1 MGDFHPDAQVNGL
14 LGCNFI
20 AFICK
25 RNSAI
30 FCSISKWFTITQ
42 MYRIYLNEV
51 RLLITESVPDITENH
66 QVLEEKG
73 FSLADFFQEKC
84 SGSLPE
90 CYVLLV
96 GNAETFLL
104 DARQQFKYIEAAG
117 GLVYNNEGACLFIY
131 RRDKWDLPKG
141 KIDAGELPIEAAKRE
156 VEEECGV
163 VVSQVNE
170 LLAETYH
177 LYSLK
182 KKVVFKKTYWYA
194 MAVSGKPDLI
204 PQAEE
209 DITEACWLLKN
220 QLDEV
225 KANSYPLILDL
236 VKEQFK

>member
-1 MGDFHPDAQVNGL
+1 
-14 LGCNFI
+14 
-20 AFICK
+20 
-25 RNSAI
+25 
-30 FCSISKWFTITQ
+30 

-51 RLLITESVPDITENH
+51 KLIVAEELPAGLENY

-84 SGSLPE
+84 AAAIPE

-96 GNAETFLL
+96 VNAATFIKT
-104 DARQQFKYIEAAG
+104 ARQHFKYIEAAG
-117 GLVYNNEGACLFIY
+117 GLVYNDDGACLFIY

-163 VVSQVNE
+163 VVREVNE

>member
-1 MGDFHPDAQVNGL
+1 
-14 LGCNFI
+14 
-20 AFICK
+20 
-25 RNSAI
+25 
-30 FCSISKWFTITQ
+30 

-51 RLLITESVPDITENH
+51 KLLITETAPTISEDH

-73 FSLADFFQEKC
+73 FSLPDFFQEKC
-84 SGSLPE
+84 SGSLTQT
-90 CYVLLV
+90 YVLV
-96 GNAETFLL
+96 VAKATTFLKK
-104 DARQQFKYIEAAG
+104 ARQQFKYIEAAG
-117 GLVYNNEGACLFIY
+117 GLVYNDEGACLFIY

-163 VVSQVNE
+163 LVKAVNE

-209 DITEACWLLKN
+209 DITEACWLSKN

-225 KANSYPLILDL
+225 QSNSYPLILDL
-236 VKEQFK
+236 IKEQFK

>member
-1 MGDFHPDAQVNGL
+1 
-14 LGCNFI
+14 
-20 AFICK
+20 
-25 RNSAI
+25 
-30 FCSISKWFTITQ
+30 

-51 RLLITESVPDITENH
+51 KLLITETAPTISEDH

-73 FSLADFFQEKC
+73 FSLPDFFQEKC
-84 SGSLPE
+84 SGSLTQT
-90 CYVLLV
+90 YVLV
-96 GNAETFLL
+96 VAKATTFLKK
-104 DARQQFKYIEAAG
+104 ARQQFKYIEAAG
-117 GLVYNNEGACLFIY
+117 GLVYNDEGACLFIY

-163 VVSQVNE
+163 VVKAVNE

-194 MAVSGKPDLI
+194 MAVSGKPKLI

-209 DITEACWLLKN
+209 DITEACWLSKN

-225 KANSYPLILDL
+225 QSNSYPLILDL
-236 VKEQFK
+236 VNDQFK

>member
-1 MGDFHPDAQVNGL
+1 
-14 LGCNFI
+14 
-20 AFICK
+20 
-25 RNSAI
+25 
-30 FCSISKWFTITQ
+30 

-51 RLLITESVPDITENH
+51 RLIVAKELPAGLENY

-73 FSLADFFQEKC
+73 FSLPDFFQEKC
-84 SGSLPE
+84 SGSLPQT
-90 CYVLLV
+90 YMLV
-96 GNAETFLL
+96 VANATTFFKK
-104 DARQQFKYIEAAG
+104 ARQQFKYIEAAG

-163 VVSQVNE
+163 LVMEVNE

-209 DITEACWLLKN
+209 DITEACWLSKN

-225 KANSYPLILDL
+225 QSNSYPLILDL
-236 VKEQFK
+236 INEQFK

>member
-1 MGDFHPDAQVNGL
+1 
-14 LGCNFI
+14 
-20 AFICK
+20 
-25 RNSAI
+25 
-30 FCSISKWFTITQ
+30 

-51 RLLITESVPDITENH
+51 RLLITKSVPDIAENH

-90 CYVLLV
+90 CYVLMV
-96 GNAETFLL
+96 ANAETFLL

-194 MAVSGKPDLI
+194 MAVNGKPDLI

>member
-1 MGDFHPDAQVNGL
+1 MYKVFVNDLPIILSTKKNIGKQYTTIPLKEVKFKKLIRKINDGSL
-14 LGCNFI
+14 LYVNLYH
-20 AFICK
+20 K
-25 RNSAI
+25 N
-30 FCSISKWFTITQ
+30 
-42 MYRIYLNEV
+42 
-51 RLLITESVPDITENH
+51 
-66 QVLEEKG
+66 EEK
-73 FSLADFFQEKC
+73 LEQ
-84 SGSLPE
+84 
-90 CYVLLV
+90 
-96 GNAETFLL
+96 FLL
-104 DARQQFKYIEAAG
+104 KKLPVVFAGG
-117 GLVYNNEGACLFIY
+117 GLVFNAKKEILFI
-131 RRDKWDLPKG
+131 RRNGKWDLPKG

-163 VVSQVNE
+163 VINKVNE

-236 VKEQFK
+236 VNEQFK

>member
-1 MGDFHPDAQVNGL
+1 
-14 LGCNFI
+14 
-20 AFICK
+20 
-25 RNSAI
+25 
-30 FCSISKWFTITQ
+30 

-51 RLLITESVPDITENH
+51 RLLITESALATSENH

-84 SGSLPE
+84 AVTIPE
-90 CYVLLV
+90 SYVLV
-96 GNAETFLL
+96 VANPVIFLKQ
-104 DARQQFKYIEAAG
+104 ARQQFKYIEAAG
-117 GLVYNNEGACLFIY
+117 GLVYNEEGACLFIY

-141 KIDAGELPIEAAKRE
+141 KLDEGELPMEAAKRE

-163 VVSQVNE
+163 VVSAVNE

-194 MAVSGKPDLI
+194 MDVSGKPNLI

-220 QLDEV
+220 QLAEV

-236 VKEQFK
+236 VNEQFK

>member
-1 MGDFHPDAQVNGL
+1 
-14 LGCNFI
+14 
-20 AFICK
+20 
-25 RNSAI
+25 
-30 FCSISKWFTITQ
+30 

-51 RLLITESVPDITENH
+51 RLLITESTPDTSEDH

-73 FSLADFFQEKC
+73 FSLPDFFQEKC
-84 SGSLPE
+84 SGSLTQT
-90 CYVLLV
+90 YVLV
-96 GNAETFLL
+96 VANPVIFLKQ
-104 DARQQFKYIEAAG
+104 ARQQFKYIEAAG
-117 GLVYNNEGACLFIY
+117 GLVYNEEGACLFIY

-163 VVSQVNE
+163 VVIAVNE

-209 DITEACWLLKN
+209 DITEACWLSKN

-225 KANSYPLILDL
+225 QSNSYPLILDL
-236 VKEQFK
+236 LNEQFK

>member
-1 MGDFHPDAQVNGL
+1 
-14 LGCNFI
+14 
-20 AFICK
+20 
-25 RNSAI
+25 
-30 FCSISKWFTITQ
+30 

-51 RLLITESVPDITENH
+51 KLLITETAPTISEDH

-73 FSLADFFQEKC
+73 FSLPDFFQEKC
-84 SGSLPE
+84 SGSLTQT
-90 CYVLLV
+90 YVLV
-96 GNAETFLL
+96 VAKATTFLKK
-104 DARQQFKYIEAAG
+104 ARQQFKYIEAAG
-117 GLVYNNEGACLFIY
+117 GLVYNDEGACLFIY

-141 KIDAGELPIEAAKRE
+141 KIDAGELPIDAAKRE

-163 VVSQVNE
+163 LVKAVNE

-194 MAVSGKPDLI
+194 MAVSGKPKLI

-209 DITEACWLLKN
+209 DITEACWLSKN

-225 KANSYPLILDL
+225 QSNSYPLILDL
-236 VKEQFK
+236 IKEQFK

>member
-1 MGDFHPDAQVNGL
+1 
-14 LGCNFI
+14 
-20 AFICK
+20 
-25 RNSAI
+25 
-30 FCSISKWFTITQ
+30 

-51 RLLITESVPDITENH
+51 KLLITETAPTISEDH

-73 FSLADFFQEKC
+73 FSLPDFFQEKC
-84 SGSLPE
+84 SGSLTQT
-90 CYVLLV
+90 YVLV
-96 GNAETFLL
+96 VAKATTFLKK
-104 DARQQFKYIEAAG
+104 ARQQFKYIEAAG
-117 GLVYNNEGACLFIY
+117 GLVYNDEGACLFIY

-163 VVSQVNE
+163 VVKAVNE

-182 KKVVFKKTYWYA
+182 KKVVFKKTYWYS
-194 MAVSGKPDLI
+194 MAVSGKPKLI

-209 DITEACWLLKN
+209 DITEACWLSKN

-225 KANSYPLILDL
+225 QSNSYPLILDL
-236 VKEQFK
+236 INEQFK

>member
-1 MGDFHPDAQVNGL
+1 
-14 LGCNFI
+14 
-20 AFICK
+20 
-25 RNSAI
+25 
-30 FCSISKWFTITQ
+30 

-51 RLLITESVPDITENH
+51 KLLITETAPTISEDH

-73 FSLADFFQEKC
+73 FSLPDFFQEKC
-84 SGSLPE
+84 SGSLTQT
-90 CYVLLV
+90 YVLV
-96 GNAETFLL
+96 VAKATTFLKK
-104 DARQQFKYIEAAG
+104 AKQQFKYIEAAG
-117 GLVYNNEGACLFIY
+117 GLVYNDEGACLFIY

-163 VVSQVNE
+163 LVKAVNE

-182 KKVVFKKTYWYA
+182 KKVVFKKTYWYS
-194 MAVSGKPDLI
+194 MAVSGKPKLI

-209 DITEACWLLKN
+209 DITEACWLSKN

-225 KANSYPLILDL
+225 QSNSYPLILDL
-236 VKEQFK
+236 VNEQFK

>member
-1 MGDFHPDAQVNGL
+1 
-14 LGCNFI
+14 
-20 AFICK
+20 
-25 RNSAI
+25 
-30 FCSISKWFTITQ
+30 

-51 RLLITESVPDITENH
+51 RLIIAQELPEAQENY

-84 SGSLPE
+84 AAAIPE

-96 GNAETFLL
+96 ANAETFITK
-104 DARQQFKYIEAAG
+104 ARQQFKYIEAAG
-117 GLVYNNEGACLFIY
+117 GLVYNDDGACLFIY

-194 MAVSGKPDLI
+194 MAVNGKPDLI

-220 QLDEV
+220 QLNEV
-225 KANSYPLILDL
+225 QSNSYPLILDL

>member
-1 MGDFHPDAQVNGL
+1 
-14 LGCNFI
+14 
-20 AFICK
+20 
-25 RNSAI
+25 
-30 FCSISKWFTITQ
+30 

-51 RLLITESVPDITENH
+51 KLIVAEKLPAGLENY

-73 FSLADFFQEKC
+73 FSLPDFFQEKC

-90 CYVLLV
+90 NYVLV
-96 GNAETFLL
+96 VANAETFITK
-104 DARQQFKYIEAAG
+104 ARQHFKYIEAAG

-141 KIDAGELPIEAAKRE
+141 KIDAGESPIEAAQRE

-163 VVSQVNE
+163 VVTAVNE

-194 MAVSGKPDLI
+194 MAVSGKPELI

-236 VKEQFK
+236 VNEQFK

>member
-1 MGDFHPDAQVNGL
+1 
-14 LGCNFI
+14 
-20 AFICK
+20 
-25 RNSAI
+25 
-30 FCSISKWFTITQ
+30 

-51 RLLITESVPDITENH
+51 KLIVAEELPEGLLNY
-66 QVLEEKG
+66 QALEEKD

-84 SGSLPE
+84 SGSLPQS
-90 CYVLLV
+90 YVLV
-96 GNAETFLL
+96 VANPAIFLKQ
-104 DARQQFKYIEAAG
+104 ARQQFKYIEAAG
-117 GLVYNNEGACLFIY
+117 GLVYNDEGACLFIY

-141 KIDAGELPIEAAKRE
+141 KIEAGELSIEAAKRE

-163 VVSQVNE
+163 VVREVNE
-170 LLAETYH
+170 LLSETYH

-209 DITEACWLLKN
+209 DITNACWLLKN
-220 QLDEV
+220 QLAEV

-236 VKEQFK
+236 VNEQFK

>member
-1 MGDFHPDAQVNGL
+1 
-14 LGCNFI
+14 
-20 AFICK
+20 
-25 RNSAI
+25 
-30 FCSISKWFTITQ
+30 

-51 RLLITESVPDITENH
+51 KLIVAEELPEGLLNY
-66 QVLEEKG
+66 QLLEEKG
-73 FSLADFFQEKC
+73 FSLPDFFQEKC
-84 SGSLPE
+84 LGSLPQT
-90 CYVLLV
+90 YVLV
-96 GNAETFLL
+96 VAKATTFLKKV
-104 DARQQFKYIEAAG
+104 RQQFKYIEAAG

-141 KIDAGELPIEAAKRE
+141 KIDAGESPIEAAQRE

-163 VVSQVNE
+163 VVTAVNE

-209 DITEACWLLKN
+209 DITEACWLSKN

-225 KANSYPLILDL
+225 QSNSYPLILDL
-236 VKEQFK
+236 VNEKFI